1 MKIRKGAHIMD
12 NTYKLYIGFENFLKD
27 KVLDGLITDG
37 YEVLLSEN
45 NNFII
50 SKITNNEYDKDNENY
65 VARLI
70 MSYIKKY
77 RNIERPISID
87 ISEKMNKWIS
97 LAKKDENS
105 NYKVHENNYLHTL
118 IRTTITSIILGNF
131 K

>member
-1 MKIRKGAHIMD
+1 M
-12 NTYKLYIGFENFLKD
+12 NNEYKLYINFENFLKD

-45 NNFII
+45 NNFIL

-77 RNIERPISID
+77 RNIERPISVD

-118 IRTTITSIILGNF
+118 IRTTVTSIILGNL

>member
-1 MKIRKGAHIMD
+1 MD

>member
-1 MKIRKGAHIMD
+1 MD

-65 VARLI
+65 VAR
-70 MSYIKKY
+70 
-77 RNIERPISID
+77 
-87 ISEKMNKWIS
+87 
-97 LAKKDENS
+97 
-105 NYKVHENNYLHTL
+105 
-118 IRTTITSIILGNF
+118 
-131 K
+131 

>member
-1 MKIRKGAHIMD
+1 
-12 NTYKLYIGFENFLKD
+12 
-27 KVLDGLITDG
+27 
-37 YEVLLSEN
+37 
-45 NNFII
+45 
-50 SKITNNEYDKDNENY
+50 
-65 VARLI
+65 

-77 RNIERPISID
+77 RNIERPNSID

>member
-1 MKIRKGAHIMD
+1 MD

-27 KVLDGLITDG
+27 KVLDGLISDG
-37 YEVLLSEN
+37 YEILLSEN

-50 SKITNNEYDKDNENY
+50 SKITNNEYDKDDENY

-77 RNIERPISID
+77 RNIERPISVD
-87 ISEKMNKWIS
+87 ISEKMNKWIP